1 METSNQGTPIINKE
15 FKDQISNEDLE
26 LIYKGLVLLHLRS
39 ECIDAVE
46 VTKLLTKIAMLE
58 EN

>member
-1 METSNQGTPIINKE
+1 METPNQVGSI
-15 FKDQISNEDLE
+15 QISNEDLE

-39 ECIDAVE
+39 ECNDAVE

>member
-1 METSNQGTPIINKE
+1 METPNKVGSI
-15 FKDQISNEDLE
+15 QISHEDLE